1 MMLVP
6 TTLREVAVLSK
17 YHIAREEGVD
27 MSPYNEFRLRR
38 LIGSLHAAEFG
49 VECWEKAKYTP
60 RKSRN
65 LAHAKAVA
73 QYWEYKLN
81 SFLKH
86 HGVEL

>member
-1 MMLVP
+1 MDNIL
-6 TTLREVAVLSK
+6 
-17 YHIAREEGVD
+17 IEGVD
-27 MSPYNEFRLRR
+27 MNPYNEFRLRR
-38 LIGSLHAAEFG
+38 LVGGLRAAEFG

-60 RKSRN
+60 WKSWY

-73 QYWEYKLN
+73 QYREYKLN

>member
-1 MMLVP
+1 MNNILIV
-6 TTLREVAVLSK
+6 
-17 YHIAREEGVD
+17 GVG

-38 LIGSLHAAEFG
+38 LVGGLRAAEFG

-60 RKSRN
+60 WKSRN

-73 QYWEYKLN
+73 KYRDYKLI

>member
-1 MMLVP
+1 MAPVP
-6 TTLREVAVLSK
+6 MTLREVAVNNIL
-17 YHIAREEGVD
+17 IEGVD

-38 LIGSLHAAEFG
+38 LVGGLLAAEFG

-60 RKSRN
+60 WKSWH

-73 QYWEYKLN
+73 QYREYKLN

>member
-6 TTLREVAVLSK
+6 TTLMEVAVNNIL
-17 YHIAREEGVD
+17 IVGAD

-38 LIGSLHAAEFG
+38 LIGGLRAAEFG

-60 RKSRN
+60 WKSWH

-73 QYWEYKLN
+73 QYR
-81 SFLKH
+81 
-86 HGVEL
+86 GVQVKQFP

>member
-6 TTLREVAVLSK
+6 TTQREVAVNNILM
-17 YHIAREEGVD
+17 AEVR
-27 MSPYNEFRLRR
+27 MSPYNKFRLRR
-38 LIGSLHAAEFG
+38 LIGGLRAAEFG

-60 RKSRN
+60 WKSWH

-73 QYWEYKLN
+73 QYREYKLN

-86 HGVEL
+86 HGAEL

>member
-1 MMLVP
+1 
-6 TTLREVAVLSK
+6 
-17 YHIAREEGVD
+17 

-38 LIGSLHAAEFG
+38 LVGGLRAAEFV
-49 VECWEKAKYTP
+49 VECWEKAEYTSW
-60 RKSRN
+60 KSWH

-73 QYWEYKLN
+73 QYREYKLN

>member
-6 TTLREVAVLSK
+6 TTLREVAVNNIL
-17 YHIAREEGVD
+17 IVGVD

-38 LIGSLHAAEFG
+38 LVYGLRAAEF
-49 VECWEKAKYTP
+49 VVKCRENAECAYKEPW
-60 RKSRN
+60 R

-73 QYWEYKLN
+73 QYREYKLN

-86 HGVEL
+86 HGVKL

>member
-1 MMLVP
+1 MGNISIV
-6 TTLREVAVLSK
+6 
-17 YHIAREEGVD
+17 GVG
-27 MSPYNEFRLRR
+27 MSPYNKFRLRR
-38 LIGSLHAAEFG
+38 LVGGLRAAEFG

-60 RKSRN
+60 WKSWH

-73 QYWEYKLN
+73 RYREYKLN

>member
-1 MMLVP
+1 
-6 TTLREVAVLSK
+6 
-17 YHIAREEGVD
+17 

-38 LIGSLHAAEFG
+38 LVGGLRAAEFG

-60 RKSRN
+60 WKSWN

-73 QYWEYKLN
+73 QYRKYKLD
-81 SFLKH
+81 SFMKH

>member
-1 MMLVP
+1 
-6 TTLREVAVLSK
+6 
-17 YHIAREEGVD
+17 

-38 LIGSLHAAEFG
+38 LVGSLLAAEFG

-60 RKSRN
+60 WKLRH

-73 QYWEYKLN
+73 QYREYKLN

-86 HGVEL
+86 HGVKL

>member
-1 MMLVP
+1 M
-6 TTLREVAVLSK
+6 
-17 YHIAREEGVD
+17 GVG

-38 LIGSLHAAEFG
+38 LVGGLRAAEFV

-60 RKSRN
+60 WKSWH

-73 QYWEYKLN
+73 QYRKYKLI

-86 HGVEL
+86 HGVELCENT

>member
-1 MMLVP
+1 M
-6 TTLREVAVLSK
+6 LSK
-17 YHIAREEGVD
+17 YHIVSEELVG

-38 LIGSLHAAEFG
+38 LIGGLHAAEFG

-60 RKSRN
+60 WKSWH

-73 QYWEYKLN
+73 QYREYKLI

-86 HGVEL
+86 HGVELCENT

>member
-6 TTLREVAVLSK
+6 TTLREVAVDNIS
-17 YHIAREEGVD
+17 IVGVD

-38 LIGSLHAAEFG
+38 LVYGLRAAEFG
-49 VECWEKAKYTP
+49 VECWENAKYTP
-60 RKSRN
+60 WKSRN

-73 QYWEYKLN
+73 QYREYKLN